1 MKNKTKHY
9 KIGIF
14 VLVCITLLMVFIFLL
29 GAKALFEKRI
39 ILETYFDESVHG
51 LDVGSVVKYRGVPV
65 GNIKSISFVHDEY
78 KLDFNDSDFSK
89 GRYVLIT
96 MSLKD
101 IFKVNEDELKLAL
114 EKMITDGLRVKITS
128 QGLTGTSY
136 LEINY
141 FDSESNPPMVVSW
154 KPKHNYIP
162 STISTFSKIGASID
176 DLIQKIDRANID
188 KFIINLDKLVT
199 SVESA
204 VNKAQIDELSKNT
217 VSLLI
222 EFRQTNQDI
231 RRILNTPSV
240 QKFPE
245 KIDDTLSN
253 MNRSMTKLNQFLNNN
268 QTEISSTVENL
279 KAVSQDL
286 REVSNNAKKYPSML
300 LFGDAPNSPI
310 LGKNK

>member
-9 KIGIF
+9 KIGLF
-14 VLVCITLLMVFIFLL
+14 VLGCIALLMLFIFLL
-29 GAKALFEKRI
+29 GARALFEKRI
-39 ILETYFDESVHG
+39 ILETYFNESVHG
-51 LDVGSVVKYRGVPV
+51 LDVGSVVKYRGVAV
-65 GNIKSISFVHDEY
+65 GNIKSISFVQDEY
-78 KLDFNDSDFSK
+78 KLNFNDSDFVK

-96 MSLKD
+96 MSLRD
-101 IFKVNEDELKLAL
+101 IFKVNESDLRLAL
-114 EKMITDGLRVKITS
+114 EKMIEDGLRIKITS

-141 FDSESNPPMVVSW
+141 FDVESNPAMQVSW
-154 KPKHNYIP
+154 KPKNYYIP

-199 SVESA
+199 SVDTA
-204 VNKAQIDELSKNT
+204 INKAQVEELSKNT

-231 RRILNTPSV
+231 RKILNTPAA

-253 MNRSMTKLNQFLNNN
+253 MNKSMNKLNQILSNN
-268 QTEISSTVENL
+268 QSEISSTVENL

-310 LGKNK
+310 LGKNR

>member
-9 KIGIF
+9 KIGLF
-14 VLVCITLLMVFIFLL
+14 VLGCIALLMLFIFLL
-29 GAKALFEKRI
+29 GARALFEKRI
-39 ILETYFDESVHG
+39 ILETYFNESVHG
-51 LDVGSVVKYRGVPV
+51 LDVGSVVKYRGVAV
-65 GNIKSISFVHDEY
+65 GNIKSISFVQDEY
-78 KLDFNDSDFSK
+78 KLNFNDSDFVK

-96 MSLKD
+96 MSLRD
-101 IFKVNEDELKLAL
+101 IFKVNESDLRLAL
-114 EKMITDGLRVKITS
+114 EKMIEDGLRVKITS

-141 FDSESNPPMVVSW
+141 YDVESNPAMQVSW
-154 KPKHNYIP
+154 KPKNYYIP

-199 SVESA
+199 SVDTA
-204 VNKAQIDELSKNT
+204 INKAQVEELSKNT

-231 RRILNTPSV
+231 RKILNTPAA

-253 MNRSMTKLNQFLNNN
+253 MNKSMTKLNQILSNN
-268 QTEISSTVENL
+268 QSEISSTVENL

-310 LGKNK
+310 LGKNR

>member
-1 MKNKTKHY
+1 MKNNTKHY

-14 VLVCITLLMVFIFLL
+14 VLGCITLLMLFIFLL
-29 GAKALFEKRI
+29 GARALFEKRI

-154 KPKHNYIP
+154 KPKYNYIP

-204 VNKAQIDELSKNT
+204 VSKAQIDELSKNT

-231 RRILNTPSV
+231 RRILNTPSA

-253 MNRSMTKLNQFLNNN
+253 MNRSMTKLNQFLSNN

-300 LFGDAPNSPI
+300 LFGEAPNSPI
-310 LGKNK
+310 LGKNR

>member
-9 KIGIF
+9 KIGLF
-14 VLVCITLLMVFIFLL
+14 VLGCIALLMLFIFLL
-29 GAKALFEKRI
+29 GARALFEKRI
-39 ILETYFDESVHG
+39 ILETYFNESVHG
-51 LDVGSVVKYRGVPV
+51 LDVGSVVKYRGVAV
-65 GNIKSISFVHDEY
+65 GNIKSISFVQDEY
-78 KLDFNDSDFSK
+78 KLNFNDSDFVK

-96 MSLKD
+96 MSLRD
-101 IFKVNEDELKLAL
+101 IFKVNESDLRLAL
-114 EKMITDGLRVKITS
+114 EKMIEEGLRVKITS

-141 FDSESNPPMVVSW
+141 YDVESNPAMQVSW
-154 KPKHNYIP
+154 KPKNYYIP

-199 SVESA
+199 SVDTA
-204 VNKAQIDELSKNT
+204 INKAQVEELSKNT

-231 RRILNTPSV
+231 RKILNTPAA

-253 MNRSMTKLNQFLNNN
+253 MNKSMTKLNQILSNN
-268 QTEISSTVENL
+268 QSEISSTVENL

-310 LGKNK
+310 LGKNR